1 MLYLKVIE
9 HCTSTIPQL
18 KKKGHCFDCH
28 RTIMSKNHTPGMSD
42 LILRV
47 SGSLE
52 NSSQL
57 YLNRILSCWNIWTS
71 KVDGTITLF
80 SYEETIKSYYHSDI
94 KEISLFFNGR
104 VHHTVFHL
112 IKMTH
117 YKATTLDRN
126 TLGSTT

>member
-1 MLYLKVIE
+1 MK
-9 HCTSTIPQL
+9 
-18 KKKGHCFDCH
+18 
-28 RTIMSKNHTPGMSD
+28 RNSKMYYVLHF
-42 LILRV
+42 
-47 SGSLE
+47 
-52 NSSQL
+52 
-57 YLNRILSCWNIWTS
+57 
-71 KVDGTITLF
+71 F